1 MSSAEEILGTLV
13 SRLDAN
19 AEEPIKGLPLTSGK
33 NAIAVGFEDET
44 ALKHLDI
51 ILRKYLLPIN
61 NNSVE
66 SQKKEEASNQVHLK
80 KVEDIISK
88 VEGANKQIKETNDS
102 INKSFEE
109 TSKYH
114 AEIKK
119 EFSKLS
125 SYAKQAINIVVTA
138 FEKMVASQD
147 SWKKVA
153 RELESAGIVN
163 NGYKDFLDNG
173 ANKAGMAIEDFTKAV
188 ISSSKNINK
197 LTKNFGEGHKKFAEL
212 ISSIDDSLGYT
223 QDEKAKIIDYFLSTY
238 TQSEVM
244 KMKTEELGI
253 RANEAAKNLK
263 NMSLQL
269 GISTDELI
277 RNNKEQQNTK
287 RWSAFLKRHAGSEA
301 ILKSMNL
308 SEDEK
313 DYIASG
319 KMTSELAIKMASIP
333 GYKAAIDEIS
343 IAARTNRLNS
353 EVAQKISKKY
363 YNYALAREEQVKFN
377 AENRGGMVGA
387 SYYQNI
393 ENQLY
398 DTGGGI
404 FDYIR
409 GTGAKNFTQKEL
421 DNRGGKNTNQL
432 VNENY
437 KILSKLNNLE
447 DYLKSGGEEGI
458 NKTLEYLN
466 KGNGYLLEIRNYQ
479 EKLMEKLGGEGF
491 WAGIFNNLFDMGAE
505 AGGDYLLGKA
515 SKFAEKGSEAALEMY
530 HKKQNENYEN
540 VKKIKSG
547 VEIISG
553 LALAWY
559 GASNKGMETWFAS
572 GIGNYL
578 IGQGVSEFFGI
589 EGRYL
594 KPLVSAGIGL
604 ASASVLDS
612 LITNP
617 AEIKNIEQPKFDNTS
632 TTNITNNNVQNNI
645 NKNEMD
651 KNTKQYQDESLLEL
665 KGMRSIL
672 EKMNLDEKFK
682 NSSVSGYMDN

>member
-1 MSSAEEILGTLV
+1 MSSAEEILGTIV

-19 AEEPIKGLPLTSGK
+19 AGEPIKGLPLTSGK

-66 SQKKEEASNQVHLK
+66 SHKKEEASNQAHLK

-88 VEGANKQIKETNDS
+88 VEGANNQIKETNDS

-287 RWSAFLKRHAGSEA
+287 RWSAFLKRYAGSEA

-466 KGNGYLLEIRNYQ
+466 KGNGYLLDIRNIQ

-578 IGQGVSEFFGI
+578 IGQGVSELVGI